1 VALNNQVSKT
11 QNDMKATTR
20 PSSPTFFRLLPT
32 SHPSTPFSDGQAQE
46 SRVSLSIIQKDMNT
60 DDFKKEVKSRYDD
73 RGGRVLAGIILVGV
87 GVLFLLRQ
95 ADFDLP
101 WWLFSWKTIV
111 IAVGLFIGAKR
122 SFRPGIW
129 MLFTGV
135 GLTFLLNDIFFG
147 YNLRHSFWPIM
158 LIGFGL
164 FMILRPRGGRGSRWD
179 SPTEFSDDTIDSV
192 AIFGGA
198 KKHIISKKFKGG
210 DLTTVFGG
218 TELNFGQAD
227 VEGSATLEITQVFGG
242 TKLVVPANWH
252 VKSEVVCI
260 FGGIDDKRREEKITE
275 SNKVLVLKGTCI
287 FGGIDI
293 KSY

>member
-1 VALNNQVSKT
+1 MSNS
-11 QNDMKATTR
+11 
-20 PSSPTFFRLLPT
+20 
-32 SHPSTPFSDGQAQE
+32 E
-46 SRVSLSIIQKDMNT
+46 
-60 DDFKKEVKSRYDD
+60 FKEEVKSRFDD
-73 RGGRVLAGIILVGV
+73 RSGRVLAGVILVGIGLV
-87 GVLFLLRQ
+87 FLARQ
-95 ADFDLP
+95 AGLDIP
-101 WWLFSWKTIV
+101 WWVFSWKMIV
-111 IAVGLFIGAKR
+111 VAVGIFIGARR

-135 GLTFLLNDIFFG
+135 GLLFLLNDIFFD
-147 YNLRHSFWPIM
+147 YNLRHTFWPIM

-164 FMILRPRGGRGSRWD
+164 FMILRPRGGRGYRWD
-179 SPTEFSDDTIDSV
+179 SVTEFSDDTIDSV

-227 VEGSATLEITQVFGG
+227 VEGSATLDITQVFGG
-242 TKLVVPANWH
+242 TKLVIPSNWH

-260 FGGIDDKRREEKITE
+260 FGGIDDKRRDEKIAE
-275 SNKVLVLKGTCI
+275 SSKVLVLKGTCI

>member
-1 VALNNQVSKT
+1 
-11 QNDMKATTR
+11 
-20 PSSPTFFRLLPT
+20 
-32 SHPSTPFSDGQAQE
+32 
-46 SRVSLSIIQKDMNT
+46 MNT
-60 DDFKKEVKSRYDD
+60 EDFKREVKSRYDD
-73 RGGRVLAGIILVGV
+73 RGGRVLAGIILVGI
-87 GVLFLLRQ
+87 GVVFLARQ
-95 ADFDLP
+95 AGVDLP

-111 IAVGLFIGAKR
+111 IAVGLFIGARR

-129 MLFTGV
+129 MVFVGV
-135 GLTFLLNDIFFG
+135 GLVFLTNDVFFG
-147 YNLRHSFWPIM
+147 YNLRHSFWPVL
-158 LIGFGL
+158 LICFGL
-164 FMILRPRGGRGSRWD
+164 FMILRPRSCRGRRSDPG
-179 SPTEFSDDTIDSV
+179 TEFTDDTIDSV

-198 KKHIISKKFKGG
+198 KKHIISKKFRGG

-227 VEGSATLEITQVFGG
+227 LDGSATLDITQVFGG
-242 TKLVVPANWH
+242 TKLVIPPNWH

-260 FGGIDDKRREEKITE
+260 FGGIDDKRRDEKIAE